1 MARSSPATSC
11 RRRHNTDGARLP
23 TPDAPIDRIG
33 VQPWMSEAAT
43 RAVLAALGGEGR
55 FVGGCVRDALLGR
68 AIGDIDIATPLPPE
82 EVMRRLEA
90 AKLKVVPTGLA
101 HGTVTAVAPPRHFEI
116 TTLRRDVETDG
127 RHARV
132 AFTADWA
139 ADAARRD
146 FTMNALF
153 LDAAGN
159 LFDPVG
165 GLADLR
171 AGRVR
176 FVGDPA
182 TRIREDVL
190 RLLRFY
196 RFHAHYGA
204 GEADAPSRAACRTL
218 ARLLPTLSG
227 ERVAAEILKLLAAPD
242 PLPSLAMMSEDG
254 VLAILLPEAS
264 RLDRLA
270 ALLPLEP
277 APDPLRRLGALI
289 AGDPTALA
297 ERLRLAN
304 EQRARLSALAAPP
317 WPVDLA
323 GDERAQRR
331 ALHRLGAVLFRDL
344 VLLRAAEGGQRDRLP
359 ALLALAAQW
368 RPPVFALKGRD
379 VTALGVPPGP
389 EVGRILGALEEW
401 WEAGD
406 FRADRRAALAE
417 LKRRMA
423 GR

>member
-1 MARSSPATSC
+1 MSC
-11 RRRHNTDGARLP
+11 RRRRSPDGSRLP
-23 TPDAPIDRIG
+23 ALDTAIDRIE
-33 VQPWMSEAAT
+33 VQPWMSEAPT
-43 RAVLAALGGEGR
+43 RAVLSALGEGR

-90 AKLKVVPTGLA
+90 AKIKVVPTGLA

-159 LFDPVG
+159 VFDPVG
-165 GLADLR
+165 GSADLR

-176 FVGDPA
+176 FVGDAA

-196 RFHAHYGA
+196 RFHAHYGR
-204 GEADAPSRAACRTL
+204 GEADAAARAACRAL
-218 ARLLPTLSG
+218 AHLLPTLSG
-227 ERVAAEILKLLAAPD
+227 ERVAAEALKLLAAPD
-242 PLPSLAMMSEDG
+242 PLPSLRMMVEDG
-254 VLAILLPEAS
+254 VLAAVLPEAL

-289 AGDPTALA
+289 AGDPSALA
-297 ERLRLAN
+297 ARLRLSN
-304 EQRARLSALAAPP
+304 EQRARLLALAAPP
-317 WPVDLA
+317 WPIDPA
-323 GDERAQRR
+323 GDQATQRR
-331 ALHRLGAVLFRDL
+331 ALHHLGADLYRDL
-344 VLLRAAEGGQRDRLP
+344 VLLRAAEGGGRDRLP
-359 ALLALAAQW
+359 ALIALAAQW
-368 RPPVFALKGRD
+368 QPLAFPLKGRD
-379 VTALGVPPGP
+379 VTALGVPAGKK
-389 EVGRILGALEEW
+389 VGRVLAELEQW

-406 FRADRRAALAE
+406 YRADRSTALAE
-417 LKRRMA
+417 LARRL
-423 GR
+423 GKG